1 MESSIAY
8 GHDRIA
14 IQNTFLIRV
23 YNWMVLGLATTAII
37 SLIVSSNA
45 AFMNAIYGNGSIFFG
60 LVIVELVLV
69 VALSAAINRISASTA
84 TLMFFAYSALNGV
97 TLSFIF
103 MAYTQVSIATTF
115 FITAAT
121 FGALSIYGYTT
132 KSDLTSWGSFLFMGL
147 IGIILA
153 SIVNIFLH
161 NQALYWIVTYGGIIV
176 FVGLTAYDTQRLK
189 RMALGDWGTEEMER
203 KASVIGAL
211 RLYLDFIN
219 LFLFFLRLF
228 GRRRI

>member
-8 GHDRIA
+8 AHDRVA

-23 YNWMVLGLATTAII
+23 YNWMVLGLVITAVV
-37 SLIVSSNA
+37 SLIVSSNQTFA
-45 AFMNAIYGNGSIFFG
+45 NAIYGNGALFFG
-60 LVIVELVLV
+60 LIIVELVLV

-84 TLMFFAYSALNGV
+84 TLIFFAYSALNGL

-103 MAYTQVSIATTF
+103 LVYTQVSIATTF
-115 FITAAT
+115 FITAGT

-147 IGIILA
+147 IGVILA
-153 SIVNIFLH
+153 SVANIFIH

-176 FVGLTAYDTQRLK
+176 FVGLTAYDTQKLK
-189 RMALGDWGTEEMER
+189 QMALGDFGNEAMER
-203 KASVIGAL
+203 RASVIGAL

-219 LFLFFLRLF
+219 LFLFFLRLT
-228 GRRRI
+228 GRRR

>member
-8 GHDRIA
+8 AHDRVA
-14 IQNTFLIRV
+14 IQNTFLIHV
-23 YNWMVLGLATTAII
+23 YNWMALGLVTTAVV
-37 SLIVSSNA
+37 SLFVSSNQTIA
-45 AFMNAIYGNGSIFFG
+45 NAIYGNGALFFG
-60 LVIVELVLV
+60 LIIIELVLV
-69 VALSAAINRISASTA
+69 VSLSAAINRISASTA
-84 TLMFFAYSALNGV
+84 TLMFFAYSALNGL

-103 MAYTQVSIATTF
+103 LVYTQASIASTF

-153 SIVNIFLH
+153 SVANIFIH

-176 FVGLTAYDTQRLK
+176 FVGLTAYDTQKLK
-189 RMALGDWGTEEMER
+189 QMAWSDFGNEAMER

-219 LFLFFLRLF
+219 LFLFFLRLT
-228 GRRRI
+228 GRRR

>member
-8 GHDRIA
+8 AHDRVA
-14 IQNTFLIRV
+14 VQNTFLIRV
-23 YNWMVLGLATTAII
+23 YNWMVLGLVITAVV
-37 SLIVSSNA
+37 SLIVSSIQTFA
-45 AFMNAIYGNGSIFFG
+45 NAICGNGVIFFG
-60 LVIVELVLV
+60 LIIVELALV
-69 VALSAAINRISASTA
+69 IALSAAINRISASTA
-84 TLMFFAYSALNGV
+84 TLMFFAYSALNGLA
-97 TLSFIF
+97 LSVVFL
-103 MAYTQVSIATTF
+103 AYTQASITSTF

-132 KSDLTSWGSFLFMGL
+132 KSDLTSWSSFLFMGL

-153 SIVNIFLH
+153 SVANIFIH

-176 FVGLTAYDTQRLK
+176 FVGLTAYDTQKLK
-189 RMALGDWGTEEMER
+189 QMAWSDFGDESMER

-219 LFLFFLRLF
+219 LFLFFLRLT
-228 GRRRI
+228 GRRR

>member
-1 MESSIAY
+1 MESSVAY
-8 GHDRIA
+8 THDRVA

-23 YNWMVLGLATTAII
+23 YNWMVLGLAITAII
-37 SLIVSSNA
+37 SLIVSANQA
-45 AFMNAIYGNGSIFFG
+45 LANAIYGNSAIFFG
-60 LVIVELVLV
+60 LIIGELVLV

-84 TLMFFAYSALNGV
+84 TLMFLAYSALNGL

-103 MAYTQVSIATTF
+103 LAYTQVSVATTF
-115 FITAAT
+115 FITAGT

-132 KSDLTSWGSFLFMGL
+132 KNDLTSWGSFLFMGL

-153 SIVNIFLH
+153 SVANIFIH
-161 NQALYWIVTYGGIIV
+161 NQALYWVVTYGGIIV
-176 FVGLTAYDTQRLK
+176 FVGLTAYDTQKLK
-189 RMALGDWGTEEMER
+189 QMALGDFGNEEMER

-219 LFLFFLRLF
+219 LFLFFLRLS
-228 GRRRI
+228 GRRRS

>member
-1 MESSIAY
+1 MESSIGYA
-8 GHDRIA
+8 HKRAA
-14 IQNTFLIRV
+14 IQNTFLIHV

-37 SLIVSSNA
+37 SLMVTSNQA
-45 AFMNAIYGNGSIFFG
+45 LTNAIYGNGAIFFG
-60 LVIVELVLV
+60 LIILELALV
-69 VALSAAINRISASTA
+69 VGLSAAINRISASTA
-84 TLMFFAYSALNGV
+84 TLLFFAYSALNGL
-97 TLSFIF
+97 TLSVIF
-103 MAYTQVSIATTF
+103 LAYTQASVASTF

-153 SIVNIFLH
+153 SVANIFIH
-161 NQALYWIVTYGGIIV
+161 NQALYWIVTYGGIII
-176 FVGLTAYDTQRLK
+176 FVGLTAYDTQKLK
-189 RMALGDWGTEEMER
+189 RMALGDFGNEEMER

-219 LFLFFLRLF
+219 LFLFFLRLT
-228 GRRRI
+228 GRRR